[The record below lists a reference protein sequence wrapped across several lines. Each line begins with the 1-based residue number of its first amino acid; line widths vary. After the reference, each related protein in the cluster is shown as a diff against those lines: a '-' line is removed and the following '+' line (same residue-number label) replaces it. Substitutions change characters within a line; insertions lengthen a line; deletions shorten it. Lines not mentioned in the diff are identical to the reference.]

1 MSCPIC
7 KKVMCDHTPKERG
20 QTLKEILEDTK
31 KEWRKERK
39 KRGGQKNDVGGVP
52 KWPSGSGYPTDVRTD
67 GGTKE
72 YPNHYPSQKDVLDW

>member
-20 QTLKEILEDTK
+20 QTMEEVLEDIK
-31 KEWRKERK
+31 KEWGKEREGGK
-39 KRGGQKNDVGGVP
+39 GQKNDSG
-52 KWPSGSGYPTDVRTD
+52 SGSGYPTDFRTD

-72 YPNHYPSQKDVLDW
+72 YPNHPPHLTDVLDW